1 MIRNQRKTCEE
12 IEPFALSKTVQTS
25 RQTNDLLE
33 VEKSELKLLS
43 SQSKS
48 NKDSLILHFRFEL
61 KNGIEATELL
71 GVVSV
76 SVDPIYHQKLNGLV
90 RPKTGRVTKV
100 YLKDCTYFKLFRILT
115 FFSP

>member
-1 MIRNQRKTCEE
+1 MK
-12 IEPFALSKTVQTS
+12 QTTD
-25 RQTNDLLE
+25 QLE
-33 VEKSELKLLS
+33 VEISDHKLLAA
-43 SQSKS
+43 QSKS

-76 SVDPIYHQKLNGLV
+76 SVDPIYHQKLNKLV

-100 YLKDCTYFKLFRILT
+100 YLKDCTYCKQFRILT
-115 FFSP
+115 FFLPSLVLTPLLRSKLRIWI